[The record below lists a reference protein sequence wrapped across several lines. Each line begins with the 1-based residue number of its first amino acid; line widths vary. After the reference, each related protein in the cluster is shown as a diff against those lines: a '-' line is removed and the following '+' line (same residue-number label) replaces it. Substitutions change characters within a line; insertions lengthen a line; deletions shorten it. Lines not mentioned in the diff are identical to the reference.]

1 MLGGLLFRLMR
12 LLEFVT
18 LVPIMGMLAS
28 FVNLYVNNN
37 QLTPNYILVLFIV
50 SVLAVAWALVTG
62 LKVDSVRRN
71 APFVALIDLGFVA
84 ALIVGVWYL
93 RGITSYDCLNLS
105 GGPSYQSGSVTE
117 SGTTYTVTSPTITFN
132 PFNLSANTTCTM
144 LKASFALGI
153 MNVIFFFTTA
163 MLAVL
168 LHRREKAVVVE
179 KTYSRRGSH
188 SSR

>member
-1 MLGGLLFRLMR
+1 MLGGLLFRLVR
-12 LLEFVT
+12 LLEFIT

-28 FVNLYVNNN
+28 FVNLYVNAN

-93 RGITSYDCLNLS
+93 RYITNYDCINLS
-105 GGPSYQSGSVTE
+105 GGISGQSGSATTSGGVT
-117 SGTTYTVTSPTITFN
+117 TIVYPTIDFS
-132 PFNLSANTTCTM
+132 PFGLSVNSTCTM
-144 LKASFALGI
+144 LKASFAFGI
-153 MNVIFFFTTA
+153 INVVLFFTTA
-163 MLAVL
+163 MLAVM

-179 KTYSRRGSH
+179 KTYSMRGSH